1 MFTFYDHDGNGSR
14 RSFLRVGASSLVAS
28 LGLSGLPLVKALTEP
43 DSPLLKGRSVIF
55 LFLHGGPSQIETF
68 DPKMDMPEGIRS
80 ATGSVRTKTP
90 GIDFGGSFSKLAAI
104 SDRFSIVRSFAT
116 GDGNHDIKPI
126 VGRDTFG
133 ANLGSIFAR
142 LSGTNHPVTGIPTN
156 IMLFPQSVD
165 PSTQAGEMTFGK
177 FTATG
182 PLNPSFAPFDPA
194 GSGGDLRQLTNNVP
208 RARLESRRLM
218 SLEFDKIK
226 HSLDSI
232 SGDNPFRDQAFRLL
246 SGGLEEAFDIRRES
260 PHLVDRYDTAP
271 LVRPDSINKKWNNHK
286 NYADNA
292 KSLGK
297 LLLLARR
304 LCERGAGFVTV
315 TTNFVWD
322 MHADINNA
330 TMTEGMSYMG
340 GPLDYALSALV
351 EDLDA
356 RGLSDKVLVVAC
368 GEMGRTPKI
377 NANGGRDHWGGLA
390 PLFIYG
396 GGTNPG
402 QVIGRSAKDAG
413 SPADT
418 PVGIKDLIATILER
432 TVDTGQVRLIQNLQP
447 EFSQIMTTWK
457 PIPGLV

>member
-1 MFTFYDHDGNGSR
+1 MFTFYDHDHRGSR
-14 RSFLRVGASSLVAS
+14 RSFLKVGASSLAS
-28 LGLSGLPLVKALTEP
+28 LGLASPASKLLAAEIEPLM
-43 DSPLLKGRSVIF
+43 KGRSVIF

-68 DPKMDMPEGIRS
+68 DPKMDRPEGIRS
-80 ATGSVRTKTP
+80 ATGSLKTKLP
-90 GIDFGGSFSKLAAI
+90 GIDFGASFPKLAGLN
-104 SDRFSIVRSFAT
+104 DKFSIVRSFAT

-126 VGRDTFG
+126 VGRNTFG

-142 LSGTNHPVTGIPTN
+142 LAGTNHPVTGIPTN
-156 IMLFPQSVD
+156 ILLLPQSVD
-165 PSTQAGEMTFGK
+165 ATTQPGEMTFGR

-182 PLNPSFAPFDPA
+182 PLNAGFAPFDPA
-194 GSGGDLRQLTNNVP
+194 GAGGDLKQLTMNLP
-208 RARLESRRLM
+208 RQRLESRRQM

-232 SGDNPFRDQAFRLL
+232 PGDNSLRDQAFQLL
-246 SGGLEEAFDIRRES
+246 AGGLEEAFDIRREP

-271 LVRPDSINKKWNNHK
+271 LVRPEAIRKKWNNHK

-292 KSLGK
+292 KTLGK

-322 MHADINNA
+322 MHADVNNA

-340 GPLDYALSALV
+340 GPLDHALSALV
-351 EDLDA
+351 EDLEM
-356 RGLSDKVLVVAC
+356 RGLSEKIMVVAC
-368 GEMGRTPKI
+368 GEMGRTPRI

-396 GGTNPG
+396 GGTRPG
-402 QVIGRSAKDAG
+402 QVIGRSSKDAAE
-413 SPADT
+413 PADT
-418 PVGIKDLIATILER
+418 PVGIRELVATILER
-432 TVDTGQVRLIQNLQP
+432 TVDVSQMRQIQNLP
-447 EFSQIMTTWK
+447 AEFSQVTTSWK
-457 PIPGLV
+457 PIPGLI

>member
-1 MFTFYDHDGNGSR
+1 MFTFYDHDHRGSR
-14 RSFLRVGASSLVAS
+14 RSFLRVGASSLAGY
-28 LGLSGLPLVKALTEP
+28 GLTQSGQAFAATE
-43 DSPLLKGRSVIF
+43 DPLLKGRSVIF

-68 DPKMDMPEGIRS
+68 DPKMNMPEGIRS
-80 ATGSVRTKTP
+80 ATGSVKTKIP
-90 GIDFGGSFSKLAAI
+90 GIDFGGSFPRLAGLN
-104 SDRFSIVRSFAT
+104 DKFSIVRSFAT
-116 GDGNHDIKPI
+116 GDGYHDIKPI

-142 LSGTNHPVTGIPTN
+142 LAGPNHPVTGIPTN
-156 IMLFPQSVD
+156 VMLFPQSVD
-165 PSTQAGEMTFGK
+165 PSTQSGEMGFGK
-177 FTATG
+177 FAATG
-182 PLNPSFAPFDPA
+182 PLNSGFAPFDPA
-194 GSGGDLRQLTNNVP
+194 GAGGDLRQLTTNVP
-208 RARLESRRLM
+208 RERLESRRLI
-218 SLEFDKIK
+218 SLQFDKFK
-226 HSLDSI
+226 HSLDTV
-232 SGDNPFRDQAFRLL
+232 SGDNPLRDQAFRLL
-246 SGGLEEAFDIRRES
+246 AGGLEDAFDIRKES

-330 TMTEGMSYMG
+330 TMAEGMSYMG

-351 EDLDA
+351 EDLEA
-356 RGLSDKVLVVAC
+356 RGLSDKILVVAC
-368 GEMGRTPKI
+368 GEMGRTPRI

-390 PLFIYG
+390 PLFLYG
-396 GGTNPG
+396 GGLKPG
-402 QVIGRSAKDAG
+402 QVIGRSAKDAS

-418 PVGIKDLIATILER
+418 PVGIKELIATILDR
-432 TVDTGQVRLIQNLQP
+432 TVDVGQVRLIQNLQS
-447 EFSQIMTTWK
+447 EFSQIMTSWK
-457 PIPGLV
+457 PIPGLI